1 MTLYSS
7 TIFNLTDIFHAL
19 TLVYY
24 HFTYPPLEGS
34 KIIDA
39 PPQYAPPLAMVPN
52 CLTQLNFLAGVTVL
66 LVMLANLF
74 PLKFMIASGTLSMEA
89 YDASW

>member
-1 MTLYSS
+1 M
-7 TIFNLTDIFHAL
+7 H
-19 TLVYY
+19 
-24 HFTYPPLEGS
+24 PLNM
-34 KIIDA
+34 
-39 PPQYAPPLAMVPN
+39 PHPMVPN